1 MTAALQI
8 DITDDVAA
16 PPRKSRRGSETRQ
29 RTEQVKMSF
38 LPAERAVLEQIA
50 ADHAPENV
58 HDFDTDVVGTDGYVI
73 PGTQRDLVF
82 WVFGGARDKVFDA
95 TRHLISLTR
104 QPT

>member
-50 ADHAPENV
+50 AEHGFTGNGAVQQLILLRLAE
-58 HDFDTDVVGTDGYVI
+58 
-73 PGTQRDLVF
+73 DLV
-82 WVFGGARDKVFDA
+82 A
-95 TRHLISLTR
+95 SS
-104 QPT
+104 